1 MEENRAECPN
11 AATVTSLELR
21 GSRWLMSLR
30 FETHRWDNLAVP
42 VRWQKAGT
50 GTVLRPLRE
59 LVMITGSVKI
69 LIAATLWGIAGGI
82 GGVLISNDWNPVVI
96 SLYRSV
102 LTLLFGLVWLAFSR
116 VGDEFREPRL
126 WIWSFLAGLGVSGAF
141 SFYFFGMTH
150 GSVPVA
156 ATLLYSAPVFV
167 VVGGILFCHEQ
178 ITLRSLV
185 ALFLVSIGVALLAGV
200 SSHQVAATGV
210 VGTVAGLLSGLCY
223 AIFISAFRNASHYGS
238 AQSVMVVAFA
248 VACVL
253 LFLVA
258 GNSTWVT
265 PIVGR
270 EFTQLLAL
278 GVLGGGPAFWLYIE
292 GLRDSSARLAA
303 YSGMAEPITAS
314 LFGVLVLGQ
323 SLSLLQAAG
332 VMIVVITVT
341 TISTSAD
348 GS

>member
-1 MEENRAECPN
+1 MRA
-11 AATVTSLELR
+11 
-21 GSRWLMSLR
+21 
-30 FETHRWDNLAVP
+30 
-42 VRWQKAGT
+42 
-50 GTVLRPLRE
+50 
-59 LVMITGSVKI
+59 GSVKI

-82 GGVLISNDWNPVVI
+82 GGVLISHDWNPAVI

-102 LTLLFGLVWLAFSR
+102 LTLVFGLVWLAFSR
-116 VGDEFREPRL
+116 VGDEIREPRL

-141 SFYFFGMTH
+141 SFYFFGMTR

-167 VVGGILFCHEQ
+167 VVGSILLGHEQ

-185 ALFLVSIGVALLAGV
+185 ALFSVGIGVALLAGV
-200 SSHQVAATGV
+200 SSDQIAVTGAAGI
-210 VGTVAGLLSGLCY
+210 GAGLLSGLCY
-223 AIFISAFRNASHYGS
+223 AIFISAFRNASQFGS
-238 AQSVMVVAFA
+238 AQLVMVAAFA

-258 GNSTWVT
+258 GKSTLVM

-270 EFTQLLAL
+270 EFNQLLAL

-323 SLSLLQAAG
+323 CLSLLQAAG
-332 VMIVVITVT
+332 AVIVIITVT
-341 TISTSAD
+341 TMSTSTRT
-348 GS
+348 S